1 MKRAIQPDTASA
13 RSSATQGVRS
23 RAAQPQ
29 AGPAAS
35 RPAQLAAVINDSTQ
49 VTALAQLRDVLGQSS
64 RVQNMMGLAAEINE
78 SRSSRGLSAPAQ
90 LKIGIPSTLAHS
102 DRISDGLSVAEA
114 KDTSQSSGESSCG
127 CDRKKGVS
135 TK

>member
-13 RSSATQGVRS
+13 RSSAAPAVRS
-23 RAAQPQ
+23 RTAQPQ

-49 VTALAQLRDVLGQSS
+49 VTALAQLQDDLKQSS
-64 RVQNMMGLAAEINE
+64 RVQNIMGLAAEINQG
-78 SRSSRGLSAPAQ
+78 SSSMGLSAPAQ

-102 DRISDGLSVAEA
+102 DRISDGLMVAEG
-114 KDTSQSSGESSCG
+114 KDSSKSSEESSCG
-127 CDRKKGVS
+127 CGRKKGES